1 ISMSRSG
8 AADDPTQWRQIV
20 LLRLLFCSVSYLYR
34 IRCLLLLRFSH
45 GQKLHMAR
53 RKYERLDKAQ
63 SLGVQP
69 SPDNFPAMFLAEL
82 TKGFCVND
90 LSLNSSSLDDPAL
103 QESPINPS
111 LHFFCTNMQSPSQT
125 MFRKPILSHAR
136 TGPEPMQHGLHRG
149 PRAPEQYRNFLQ
161 RV

>member
-1 ISMSRSG
+1 
-8 AADDPTQWRQIV
+8 
-20 LLRLLFCSVSYLYR
+20 
-34 IRCLLLLRFSH
+34 
-45 GQKLHMAR
+45 MAR
-53 RKYERLDKAQ
+53 RKYECLDKAQ
-63 SLGVQP
+63 SIGVQP
-69 SPDNFPAMFLAEL
+69 SSDNLPAMFLAEL

-90 LSLNSSSLDDPAL
+90 LSMNSTRLDDPAV

-125 MFRKPILSHAR
+125 IFRKPILSHAR
-136 TGPEPMQHGLHRG
+136 AGPEPMQHGLHRG